1 MPEITIDVAIYC
13 DRCGQMLDSQTRVV
27 VLSEKQVFRVKPCQR
42 CLEAAK
48 IGFILKVADLV

>member
-13 DRCGQMLDSQTRVV
+13 DGCGQVLDSQTTVV

-48 IGFILKVADLV
+48 IGFILKADLV